1 MLEKQQKP
9 KFLNLLQIAMP
20 VTAIVSIL
28 HRLSGLL
35 LVILLPILIYAFYI
49 STQSKAE
56 FSGLLRYFDS
66 VALRVFLV
74 VLIWIFA
81 HHVLAGIRYLLIDID
96 LGLSLPAAKMTA
108 WIANIAAVV
117 VTVILAKGLWL

>member
-9 KFLNLLQIAMP
+9 KFLNLFQIAMP

-35 LVILLPILIYAFYI
+35 LVLFLPILIYGFYI

-56 FSGLLRYFDS
+56 FTALLNNFDS
-66 VALRVFLV
+66 VVWRV
-74 VLIWIFA
+74 VLIILTWITA
-81 HHVLAGIRYLLIDID
+81 HHIIAGIRYLLIDID
-96 LGLSLPAAKMTA
+96 LGLSLPVAKMTA

-117 VTVILAKGLWL
+117 VMLVLAKGLLL